1 MSLDAA
7 GLDAAGLDAAGSV
20 DAPADGSALDPA
32 AGGHVDP
39 LVGEVRSAAT
49 LLAGLDH
56 VHVAEHVARFQHI
69 HEKLQAA
76 LTEIDDA

>member
-1 MSLDAA
+1 MSLDGA
-7 GLDAAGLDAAGSV
+7 GLDGAGLEPAAAGQ
-20 DAPADGSALDPA
+20 P
-32 AGGHVDP
+32 DP

-49 LLAGLDH
+49 ALAGLGG
-56 VHVAEHVARFQHI
+56 VHVADHVARFQHV

>member
-1 MSLDAA
+1 MSLNGAASGDARLADA
-7 GLDAAGLDAAGSV
+7 GL
-20 DAPADGSALDPA
+20 
-32 AGGHVDP
+32 DP

-49 LLAGLDH
+49 VLAGLDG
-56 VHVAEHVARFQHI
+56 VHVAEHVARFQHL